1 MLQLDWARLKLILSM
16 PITESQ
22 ALGFNAILKVL
33 NEEGAT
39 KEDASYILAIALHE
53 TNRKMI
59 PKEEDEYTEFYVE
72 MYDIEGSRKTTALRL
87 GNTEAGD
94 GEKYKQ
100 RGFISVLGKNNYK
113 AFEELLK
120 LPLVEKPELLTD
132 IEVASKTLVKGMLE
146 GTYTGFY
153 LSKYINKRNV
163 DYVNARRVTKGI
175 ENAKKVAILAQQI
188 ERAVKEV

>member
-22 ALGFNAILKVL
+22 VLGFNAILKVL
-33 NEEGAT
+33 NEENAT
-39 KEDASYILAIALHE
+39 KEEASYILATALHE

-100 RGFISVLGKNNYK
+100 RGFISILGKNNYK
-113 AFEELLK
+113 ALEELLK

-132 IEVASKTLVKGMLE
+132 IEVASKALVKGMLE

-175 ENAKKVAILAQQI
+175 ENAKKVSILAQQI

>member
-22 ALGFNAILKVL
+22 ALGFNTILKVL
-33 NEEGAT
+33 NEESAT
-39 KEDASYILAIALHE
+39 KEEASYILATALHE

-113 AFEELLK
+113 VFEELLK

-132 IEVASKTLVKGMLE
+132 IEVASKALVKGMLE
-146 GTYTGFY
+146 ATYTGLY